1 VRSIDEDVIKMN
13 WKVLVGV
20 GVLVLLSVVGLTVYQ
35 TSQKVTAITGN
46 ATEEITAGVSQTLNE
61 TSKAINETA
70 EAATETLESVAGTIE
85 TANQTLNE
93 ATKVPE
99 FVEFNV
105 ETGVDYIIVRGEVD
119 VPSVFRVIV
128 LNNGRE
134 RSDLKI
140 DMTRSNY
147 FERKITGLKPDTE
160 YEVVVDAVA
169 GNGRVGE
176 QKETVRTKKVLK
188 RKIH

>member
-1 VRSIDEDVIKMN
+1 MN